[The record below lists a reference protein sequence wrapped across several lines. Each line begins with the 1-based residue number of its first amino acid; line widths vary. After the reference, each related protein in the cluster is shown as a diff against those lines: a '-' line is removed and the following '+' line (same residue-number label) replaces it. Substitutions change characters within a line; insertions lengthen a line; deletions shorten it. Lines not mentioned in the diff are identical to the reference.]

1 MIEVATDGGSQHR
14 SFTVM
19 NGQRGGKA
27 REEGGNIPSAGAR
40 LTWAAAPSFC
50 LDVTE
55 VMEGR
60 RCSTSKG
67 SSRDKRS
74 EMAKWKESDVTMMFN
89 PAPNGS
95 MPHGSTA
102 AAERLITSLLATCCS
117 SHVDGTTDVNATVE
131 LKDCTALQPCVCVQ
145 CK

>member
-50 LDVTE
+50 LDVTD
-55 VMEGR
+55 GR
-60 RCSTSKG
+60 
-67 SSRDKRS
+67 
-74 EMAKWKESDVTMMFN
+74 
-89 PAPNGS
+89 
-95 MPHGSTA
+95 
-102 AAERLITSLLATCCS
+102 
-117 SHVDGTTDVNATVE
+117 
-131 LKDCTALQPCVCVQ
+131 TALFNLQRIESG
-145 CK
+145 